1 MCSPSACVSHV
12 NSVKKIP
19 VRSDRIGAAGTH
31 RHTHRWVYTQ
41 LQRQDAPHSPPTH
54 LLHPIVF
61 VRPNSPSCRR
71 PHRLLPRHGSSAC
84 ALACPCTRVR
94 IMPQRMRLLRRLWL
108 QYQRLTAASTHVKGK
123 RLLPAVH
130 CRCRICNCPLAHTRL
145 KVLLLPLQCPPRP
158 LASPPTPS
166 IFKN

>member
-1 MCSPSACVSHV
+1 
-12 NSVKKIP
+12 
-19 VRSDRIGAAGTH
+19 
-31 RHTHRWVYTQ
+31 
-41 LQRQDAPHSPPTH
+41 
-54 LLHPIVF
+54 
-61 VRPNSPSCRR
+61 
-71 PHRLLPRHGSSAC
+71 
-84 ALACPCTRVR
+84 
-94 IMPQRMRLLRRLWL
+94 MPQRMRLLRRLWL